1 MKIFLDSKTILITG
15 GTGSFGN
22 AFVTKILT
30 DYPKIKKIIIYSR
43 DEYKQFMMQQEP
55 LIMANKDKIRFFIGD
70 IRDAERMNMA
80 CKGVDIVVHAAAMKQ
95 IVAAEYNPFECIKTN
110 VLGAQN
116 IVMAAI
122 QNKVQKVVA
131 LSTDK
136 ACAPVN
142 LYGATKLC
150 SDRLFLAGSAYV
162 GTGKTTF
169 SVVRYGN
176 VAASRGSVIP
186 FFANLIKNGAKTI
199 PITHPDMTR
208 FWLTLQDSVEMVLD
222 CIEQSIGGELFIKK
236 IPSIKI
242 TKLAKLMAPN
252 LEQQI
257 VGIRP
262 GEKIHETLMTF
273 EESRNAIENDK
284 YYIVLPNILDNA
296 TYVEHYGNKQAK
308 LFEYNSGD
316 NEIIDDKIIS
326 DFILNNI

>member
-1 MKIFLDSKTILITG
+1 MINFVDNKVILITG

-22 AFVTKILT
+22 AFINKILT
-30 DYPKIKKIIIYSR
+30 EYPKVKKLIIYSR
-43 DEYKQFMMQQEP
+43 DEYKQFIMQQDP
-55 LIMANKDKIRFFIGD
+55 IIIANKDKIRFFIGD
-70 IRDAERMNMA
+70 IRDVERMKMA
-80 CKGVDIVVHAAAMKQ
+80 CKGVDIIVHAAAMKQ

-116 IVMAAI
+116 IVLAAI
-122 QNKVQKVVA
+122 ANNVRKVVA

-150 SDRLFLAGSAYV
+150 SDRLFLSGSAYV
-162 GTGKTTF
+162 GDGQTTF

-186 FFANLIKNGAKTI
+186 FFDKLIKSGAKKI
-199 PITHPDMTR
+199 PITHEDMTR
-208 FWLTLQDSVEMVLD
+208 FWLTLADSVDMVLD

-242 TKLAKLMAPN
+242 TQLAKIMAPE
-252 LEQQI
+252 LEQEI

-262 GEKIHETLMTF
+262 GEKIHETLMTT

-284 YYIVLPNILDNA
+284 YYIVLPNVA
-296 TYVEHYGNKQAK
+296 TINSEHYGNKKAK
-308 LFEYNSGD
+308 VFEYSSGE
-316 NEIIDDKIIS
+316 NEMLDDMVVL
-326 DFILNNI
+326 DFLKQVL